1 MNNPNKKGQIMKR
14 ILVTG
19 AGGSPAANFIRSLRK
34 APEKFYL
41 VGTDA
46 DKYYLQRAETDV
58 RYLVPLVKDPDYI
71 KMLNAIIDKEKI
83 EFVHAQNDTEV
94 NFLSENREKLNA
106 KVLFPDKETV
116 KICQDKFLSF
126 EKWDKAGI
134 KVPYTTIITNR
145 DELQAAFDK
154 LGGRM
159 WIRATSG
166 AGGRGSLPVY
176 DMETAI
182 NWLDFQKGWDG
193 SFTASELLEKD
204 TVTWMSIWH
213 EGELIVAQGRR
224 RLYWELGKISPS
236 GVTGATGGGET
247 VSDPVL
253 DDIAQ
258 RTVFAIDKKPHG
270 LFGVDLTYDK
280 NGVPNPTEINIG
292 RFFTTHQFFT
302 EIGLNMPYIFV
313 KLAYGEELPDIS
325 QKLNPAPNNMV
336 WIRGMDFEPVL
347 ATMKEIDATV
357 DDMEKRRKEL

>member
-1 MNNPNKKGQIMKR
+1 MKR

-19 AGGSPAANFIRSLRK
+19 AGGSPAVNFTRSLRK
-34 APEKFYL
+34 APEDFYL

-46 DKYYLQRAETDV
+46 DKYYLLRAEVDK
-58 RYLVPLVKDPDYI
+58 RYLVPPVKDPQYLDV
-71 KMLNAIIDKEKI
+71 LNAIIEKEKI

-94 NFLSENREKLNA
+94 NFLSENREKIKA
-106 KVLFPDKETV
+106 KTLFPAKETV
-116 KICQDKFLSF
+116 QICQDKFQSF
-126 EKWDKAGI
+126 EKWDAAGI
-134 KVPYTTIITNR
+134 KVAQTTIIHNKK
-145 DELQAAFDK
+145 DLEKAFES
-154 LGGRM
+154 LGGKM
-159 WIRATSG
+159 WIRAISG

-176 DMETAI
+176 DMATAI

-193 SFTASELLEKD
+193 TFSASELLEKD

-213 EGELIVAQGRR
+213 EGELVVAQGRR

-247 VSDPVL
+247 VSDSVL
-253 DDIAQ
+253 DDIAT
-258 RTVFAIDKKPHG
+258 RTVMAIDSKPEG

-313 KLAYGEELPDIS
+313 KLAYGEELPPIS
-325 QKLNPAPNNMV
+325 KKLNPAPDHMV

-347 ATMKEIDATV
+347 APMAEIDKNVA
-357 DDMEKRRKEL
+357 DLEAFKKQL